1 MNSISFFSV
10 NSNKVL
16 VSLEGSSLERIKPRG
31 PLISLAKDFFSVFSA
46 ASLAS
51 VFLAILNFADDS
63 LSAFLK
69 ELKSATELPL

>member
-1 MNSISFFSV
+1 MNSISLFFV
-10 NSNKVL
+10 YSNNIL
-16 VSLEGSSLERIKPRG
+16 VSLEGSSFERINPRG
-31 PLISLAKDFFSVFSA
+31 PLISFAKDFFSVFSA